1 MAYRAADLY
10 LAMDPATPRK
20 RANEAELQARALQ
33 ICHAQGRTVVE
44 ERDLRQ
50 AKQEL
55 DMVDEASMESFPASD
70 PPAWSGHAHPTP
82 DEEPED

>member
-1 MAYRAADLY
+1 
-10 LAMDPATPRK
+10 MDPARPDK
-20 RANEAELQARALQ
+20 RVKDTAIQALALQ
-33 ICHAQGRTVVE
+33 ICHSQGRTVVE

-50 AKQEL
+50 ARLEL